1 MGPWPAPGFQGFLS
15 FIGLPAKPLT
25 YFFHG
30 SQGPAVALDTGDC
43 SGLTA
48 AAGLAL
54 FVEGKLKLW
63 LTNHIEYNIP
73 YIYPLFKEVNCPNKE
88 VTS

>member
-1 MGPWPAPGFQGFLS
+1 MAGGAAPITFGYQPKASGKDTGPWPAPGFQGFLS

-43 SGLTA
+43 SSLTA

-54 FVEGKLKLW
+54 FVEGKLKIVA
-63 LTNHIEYNIP
+63 HQSYRI
-73 YIYPLFKEVNCPNKE
+73 
-88 VTS
+88 